1 MRKSPFKEALGF
13 NGRDESVL
21 LPDRVFGRSAVDF
34 TGLGDPSAGSVA
46 FRMLDGVLRDFIV
59 LGRFSGVLTWM
70 VDCGGR
76 KVFVDARKSTT
87 LDCFGTPALEDGLEL
102 TDLDGGL
109 IDGS

>member
-1 MRKSPFKEALGF
+1 
-13 NGRDESVL
+13 
-21 LPDRVFGRSAVDF
+21 
-34 TGLGDPSAGSVA
+34 
-46 FRMLDGVLRDFIV
+46 MLDGVLRDFIV
-59 LGRFSGVLTWM
+59 LGRFSGVLTGM

-87 LDCFGTPALEDGLEL
+87 LDCFGPPALEDGLEL